1 MANPPRWRCRLP
13 DIVAVRDGARV
24 LRVEGSTGA
33 VRPEQ
38 RDWLDAL
45 EAAGQ
50 EVYLW
55 RPRDWDAITETLKG
69 AA

>member
-1 MANPPRWRCRLP
+1 
-13 DIVAVRDGARV
+13 VAVRGERLLFCELKA
-24 LRVEGSTGA
+24 ETGA

-38 RDWLDAL
+38 RDWLESL

-50 EVYLW
+50 EVHLW